1 MKIGILLPHMRAFGG
16 VRRFLEVGN
25 HLVKLNWSVGYYV
38 GEFSDTSWFGQ
49 AILGDISHWN
59 DPFNVPIMLVGDPP
73 SFKHLIRCYS
83 STSIYIWVIAGGDY
97 TKAYQDYHKEN
108 PKARFLINNRSFRSD
123 FPYAT
128 LLEGGVNT
136 DFFKPVNKIRVGY
149 YAGRGSTKG
158 ESHIVES
165 LSPLPSVELVPIQ
178 GMSSEQVRE
187 VFSTLKY
194 FVAWEQRPGWSNT
207 SAEALACG
215 VPVVTNGINCEPFA
229 DRCIVV
235 KDLRKFFESPMDE
248 FSWRGVANKLN
259 SMLRNYEVVG

>member
-25 HLVKLNWSVGYYV
+25 HLVKLNWDVRYSV

-49 AILGDISHWN
+49 DILGRICHWN
-59 DPFNVPIMLVGDPP
+59 DPFNIQIMLVGDPP
-73 SFKHLIRCYS
+73 SFKHLSRCYP
-83 STSIYIWVIAGGDY
+83 STAIYIWVIAGGEY
-97 TKAYQDYHKEN
+97 TKAYRDYHKEN
-108 PKARFLINNRSFRSD
+108 PKARFLINNRSFRND

-136 DFFKPVNKIRVGY
+136 DFFKPIDKIRVGY
-149 YAGRGSTKG
+149 YSGRGSTKG

-165 LSPLPSVELVPIQ
+165 LSSLPYLEPVPIQ
-178 GMSSEQVRE
+178 GLSSEQVRN

-194 FVAWEQRPGWSNT
+194 FVTWEQRAGWSNMA
-207 SAEALACG
+207 AESLACG
-215 VPVVTNGINCEPFA
+215 VPVVTNGVNVEPFV

-235 KDLRKFFESPMDE
+235 KDLRKFFESPMEE
-248 FSWRGVANKLN
+248 FSWSVLAKKLDI
-259 SMLRNYEVVG
+259 MIREDMK